1 MDARTDT
8 VAVVAVL
15 TAARAIVADP
25 TRWCAWPHA
34 LDADGLKREGREKR
48 AVRWGALGALDRV
61 AAESD
66 AAQDSIVKATSLLNR
81 AACEIPGTDPA
92 TLQVLDLNPSH
103 IVTLELFDRAIRA
116 APKPET
122 PGTVHILTIART
134 LIVHPDR
141 WAQGAIA
148 LDRCPQPAGASRR
161 RTRWRS
167 RCRARTGRGSSA
179 PGRPSTPRRF
189 RKSASMCSTL
199 PMKASGSSLTR
210 RTPNSRSGL
219 RSGRKSVCGR
229 AWSTNQPRCLSLILP
244 GPYSRSA
251 LFRKNSRAS
260 RPQRGPKSSSRSR
273 TARRTPAWTRRR
285 RDPRAIAGIA
295 GPCSRRC
302 PGRSRR
308 ISNRGSAR
316 RRR

>member
-161 RTRWRS
+161 RTRWR
-167 RCRARTGRGSSA
+167 RPLPRPDGEGFLRPRQAQHAPQVPEVRLHVLDPADEGERIVVDAPHPEQPIGVAVGEKVGLRPGMVDQPAEMPEPDPPRPVFPIRIVPEELARLPAPARTEIVQQVADSSA
-179 PGRPSTPRRF
+179 NSRMDPQAARPSRH
-189 RKSASMCSTL
+189 
-199 PMKASGSSLTR
+199 SG
-210 RTPNSRSGL
+210 
-219 RSGRKSVCGR
+219 
-229 AWSTNQPRCLSLILP
+229 
-244 GPYSRSA
+244 
-251 LFRKNSRAS
+251 
-260 RPQRGPKSSSRSR
+260 
-273 TARRTPAWTRRR
+273 
-285 RDPRAIAGIA
+285 
-295 GPCSRRC
+295 
-302 PGRSRR
+302 
-308 ISNRGSAR
+308 NRGSVFPKVPR
-316 RRR
+316 